1 MTKTEFL
8 KDVLPVIKRVAEVR
22 GYGKFYKAI
31 SAQAACESAYGKS
44 SLASK
49 FYNFFGMKATK
60 TYKGKVVDMKTREE
74 YVQGQ
79 LTTITATFRAYDSIE
94 AGINGYFDFIESY
107 KRYSNL
113 KSSAS
118 DDQYIERLKADG
130 WATSSTY
137 VNTLKKFK
145 KEIFGNDSTGQNSTP
160 TVSNSSSVSVADD
173 LQRVARDVIAGKYGN
188 GSVRR
193 LKLQQAGYDYNEVQ
207 KIVNKI
213 LRGA

>member
-8 KDVLPVIKRVAEVR
+8 QNVLPVIKRVAEAR

-60 TYKGKVVDMKTREE
+60 SYKGKVVDMKTREE

-79 LTTITATFRAYDSIE
+79 LTTITATFRAYASIE

-107 KRYSNL
+107 KRYANL

-137 VNTLKKFK
+137 VTTLKKFK
-145 KEIFGNDSTGQNSTP
+145 KEMFADGEPEQISIHVVP
-160 TVSNSSSVSVADD
+160 VATATDD
-173 LQRVARDVIAGKYGN
+173 LEKVARDVIKGKYGN

-193 LKLQQAGYDYNEVQ
+193 LKLQQAGYDYQTVQ
-207 KIVNKI
+207 NIVNKI